1 MMTIMTK
8 MTIMAIIVVSQMIK
22 EQLIKLTFDQLL
34 FDHYPCFWSFFYRI
48 DQIKYSNDQIR
59 KINLSNFII

>member
-8 MTIMAIIVVSQMIK
+8 MTIMAIMVVSQMIK

-34 FDHYPCFWSFFYRI
+34 FDHYPCFWSFFI
-48 DQIKYSNDQIR
+48 ELIK
-59 KINLSNFII
+59 LSSQMIKLGKLI

>member
-8 MTIMAIIVVSQMIK
+8 MTIVAIMVVSQMIK

-34 FDHYPCFWSFFYRI
+34 FDHNPCFWSFFI
-48 DQIKYSNDQIR
+48 ELIK
-59 KINLSNFII
+59 LSTQMIKLGKLI